1 MKLHYLRQATIL
13 LLAASSSVL
22 AQAQDYQGY
31 DQDQG
36 YYEQEDYY
44 AQGDDSLYHD
54 YASRQEAKAQGGG
67 G

>member
-1 MKLHYLRQATIL
+1 MKLHYVRQAAIL

-36 YYEQEDYY
+36 YYEQDEYY
-44 AQGDDSLYHD
+44 GGGDDSLYHD